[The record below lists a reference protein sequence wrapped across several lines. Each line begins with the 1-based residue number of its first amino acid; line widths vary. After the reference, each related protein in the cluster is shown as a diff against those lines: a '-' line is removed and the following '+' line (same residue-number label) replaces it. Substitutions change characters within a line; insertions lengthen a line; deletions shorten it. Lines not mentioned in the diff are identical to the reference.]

1 MDGSSSSSS
10 PRAVCGRR
18 ETKISSLM
26 KAFLHAQKKNVAR
39 AMRDVSMLYR
49 TPEATKLCIWTP
61 KFVISFLAEFRRARE
76 RRERDLF
83 VRDASSLC
91 RRNVACVCFQ
101 FHSFGIKKKFWIA
114 DTFQPR
120 ARREKQRR
128 EKKKSNHGRR
138 RRREIILGTGPGRP
152 HEIDRDWSTPERAF
166 NDHPFP
172 PIGKRRSTGTGA
184 SVLLHVRSIE
194 R

>member
-91 RRNVACVCFQ
+91 RKRNVACVCVFN
-101 FHSFGIKKKFWIA
+101 S
-114 DTFQPR
+114 
-120 ARREKQRR
+120 
-128 EKKKSNHGRR
+128 
-138 RRREIILGTGPGRP
+138 ILL
-152 HEIDRDWSTPERAF
+152 E
-166 NDHPFP
+166 
-172 PIGKRRSTGTGA
+172 
-184 SVLLHVRSIE
+184 
-194 R
+194 